1 MSKKPKP
8 ETISEESVITFSTFL
23 QLGYLAVWTWFM
35 GKYAFNNPDVYDAE
49 HAQDGCC
56 ALGKFDDGYRA
67 YREICSKVTAE
78 ENTYVTYRYYCFFIT
93 QFVG

>member
-49 HAQDGCC
+49 HA
-56 ALGKFDDGYRA
+56 
-67 YREICSKVTAE
+67 
-78 ENTYVTYRYYCFFIT
+78 
-93 QFVG
+93 